1 MQPINYAGF
10 FSFENKAGFLFGIF
24 KDRFFIFPPSKRHFS
39 AVKIY
44 RQNEKI
50 YFFCRQRWRQII
62 FFCHQKKAKN
72 KLKKSVTNTPEIV
85 HIVTLF
91 IFKNYFLFISTYF

>member
-10 FSFENKAGFLFGIF
+10 FSFENKPVFLFGIF

-50 YFFCRQRWRQII
+50 YFFLPSKVAANYI
-62 FFCHQKKAKN
+62 FLPSKKAKN
-72 KLKKSVTNTPEIV
+72 KLQKVSQTPP
-85 HIVTLF
+85 
-91 IFKNYFLFISTYF
+91 K